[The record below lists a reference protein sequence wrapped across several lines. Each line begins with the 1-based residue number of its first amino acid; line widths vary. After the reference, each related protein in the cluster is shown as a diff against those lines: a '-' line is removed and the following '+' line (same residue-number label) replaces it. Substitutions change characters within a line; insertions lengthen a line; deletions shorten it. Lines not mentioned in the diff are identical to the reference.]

1 MYILTTC
8 YILGICKS
16 GDYKINNILKIFLD
30 PKPSKLVNQSLS
42 RKKEEEELETHLQK
56 INVLI
61 DEGDKMEY
69 ECRSMT
75 GECKNNTF
83 N

>member
-1 MYILTTC
+1 V
-8 YILGICKS
+8 
-16 GDYKINNILKIFLD
+16 DYKINNILKIFSD
-30 PKPSKLVNQSLS
+30 PRPSKRANQSLS
-42 RKKEEEELETHLQK
+42 REDEPEELERHLQK

-69 ECRSMT
+69 ECRSILT
-75 GECKNNTF
+75 ECKNNTF